1 MGTIKLN
8 NGVEMPILGYGVYLV
23 SSEEYE
29 CCAANAIAIGYCSV
43 DTVQTYFCEEQG
55 GNAVRKS
62 GYPVRRTVRH
72 DQSMDH
78 QCRQGADRL
87 HRSAAD
93 SPVPRDI

>member
-43 DTVQTYFCEEQG
+43 DTVQTYFCEE
-55 GNAVRKS
+55 
-62 GYPVRRTVRH
+62 
-72 DQSMDH
+72 
-78 QCRQGADRL
+78 
-87 HRSAAD
+87 
-93 SPVPRDI
+93 